1 MSKYLKTKSGSL
13 ESAVLEAVSAAQ
25 QAAIAIAKKEKGE
38 EPKNEEKT
46 ECPKCEG
53 KGCDHCEGKG
63 YHTAEEL
70 TAKQKKIDLNKDGKI
85 TGDDLAKLRAKG
97 AKKEEV
103 ELEEKV
109 EYVEYK
115 FKNKND
121 AMKAKAMLDG
131 TNLMS
136 FEINDDDISNGE
148 LYVDAGKKD
157 MTKFHKEIMKK
168 FRPKVLTQEKKE
180 EVTEGKGT
188 YVGDTGMVERA
199 AKHIANMWKEASK
212 SSKKEEDEEPAKKG
226 EKTTMTG
233 KPMSGVQV
241 SPIQKEK

>member
-1 MSKYLKTKSGSL
+1 
-13 ESAVLEAVSAAQ
+13 
-25 QAAIAIAKKEKGE
+25 
-38 EPKNEEKT
+38 
-46 ECPKCEG
+46 
-53 KGCDHCEGKG
+53 
-63 YHTAEEL
+63 
-70 TAKQKKIDLNKDGKI
+70 
-85 TGDDLAKLRAKG
+85 
-97 AKKEEV
+97 
-103 ELEEKV
+103 
-109 EYVEYK
+109 
-115 FKNKND
+115 
-121 AMKAKAMLDG
+121 MKAKAMLDG